1 MSKHSRS
8 IDRHATGDG
17 TVRQIGHFGHG
28 GLLVLAL
35 ELTFADMRLE
45 ATVEVV
51 GADAGVDDGEDDE
64 DDGDDGEGGERFAD
78 GLVGYFAQGLVHADE
93 LEEEVG

>member
-1 MSKHSRS
+1 MRQV
-8 IDRHATGDG
+8 RHL
-17 TVRQIGHFGHG
+17 RHG

-35 ELTFADMRLE
+35 ELALADVRFE
-45 ATVEVV
+45 AAVEVV

-64 DDGDDGEGGERFAD
+64 DDGDDGEGGEGFAD
-78 GLVGYFAQGLVHADE
+78 GLVNAFTRGFVHADE